1 MIKDSGE
8 RTEFSTGAVRDMKR
22 GVGRMDLLPWY
33 GIMEVSKHC
42 EEGAEKYGEHNVDK
56 GIPLHSL
63 CDSAA
68 RHLAKFIAGETDEDH
83 LRAAAWN
90 LLWAL
95 NQRKTHPELDDLYSH
110 KEAVEKV
117 RNIID
122 EFYKAKTNGEVVFE
136 DGPDTINEEC
146 ENDIRRPLTRDE
158 ILQRC
163 RNAQDVYVVSKFAM
177 LWSGWCYLE
186 FALPDNEGD
195 PLSVFMYPV
204 EGEGHKPFLYTPE
217 KFEVYDAVPYHLWT
231 IESLKEAEED
241 SIKAKEPTAIE
252 PLSKELL
259 LGMNGRF
266 VYLMQAVSLGRPK
279 EDINDYVEL
288 GWVRVKVVEN
298 DIFIVSED
306 DNQNVV
312 AEVKFDPSWMRC
324 YIANPITKK
333 KE

>member
-1 MIKDSGE
+1 MIKDSGN

-110 KEAVEKV
+110 KEKVEDTESTT
-117 RNIID
+117 D
-122 EFYKAKTNGEVVFE
+122 ETCRET
-136 DGPDTINEEC
+136 P
-146 ENDIRRPLTRDE
+146 RPLTRDE

-163 RNAQDVYVVSKFAM
+163 RNVQEVYVVSKFAM
-177 LWSGWCYLE
+177 LWSGWCYLQ

-195 PLSVFMYPV
+195 PLSVFMYPL
-204 EGEGHKPFLYTPE
+204 EGEWYKPFLYTPE
-217 KFEVYDAVPYHLWT
+217 EFEVYDTDPSPK
-231 IESLKEAEED
+231 SLKESKD
-241 SIKAKEPTAIE
+241 NDIKPKEPTAIE

-279 EDINDYVEL
+279 EDINDNVEL
-288 GWVRVKVVEN
+288 GWVRVKVVED

-324 YIANPITKK
+324 YISNPITKK

>member
-8 RTEFSTGAVRDMKR
+8 RTEFKTGAVRDMKR

-110 KEAVEKV
+110 EEKIEKIRTAIETIKIAKE
-117 RNIID
+117 
-122 EFYKAKTNGEVVFE
+122 NGEFVFE
-136 DGPDTINEEC
+136 DNESTVDETC
-146 ENDIRRPLTRDE
+146 GEAIRPLTRDE

-177 LWSGWCYLE
+177 LWSGWCYLQ

-195 PLSVFMYPV
+195 PLSVFMYPLK
-204 EGEGHKPFLYTPE
+204 GEGHKPFLYTPE
-217 KFEVYDAVPYHLWT
+217 KFEVYDTDPS
-231 IESLKEAEED
+231 ESLKETKD
-241 SIKAKEPTAIE
+241 NDIKPKEPTAIE

-266 VYLMQAVSLGRPK
+266 VYLVQSSNGVYMNS
-279 EDINDYVEL
+279 
-288 GWVRVKVVEN
+288 GWVRIKVDGN
-298 DIFIVSED
+298 DIIIAKD
-306 DNQNVV
+306 DDEGNTIWEKPWVNGKTNCYVT
-312 AEVKFDPSWMRC
+312 DPKLLGKDA
-324 YIANPITKK
+324 IHD
-333 KE
+333 

>member
-95 NQRKTHPELDDLYSH
+95 NQRTTHPELDDLYSH
-110 KEAVEKV
+110 EKSAA
-117 RNIID
+117 N
-122 EFYKAKTNGEVVFE
+122 ETCGEE
-136 DGPDTINEEC
+136 L
-146 ENDIRRPLTRDE
+146 RPLTRDE

-163 RNAQDVYVVSKFAM
+163 REAQDVYVISKSETI
-177 LWSGWCYLE
+177 WSGRCYLQ
-186 FALPDNEGD
+186 FAIPDNECD
-195 PLSVFMYPV
+195 PLSVFMYPL
-204 EGEGHKPFLYTPE
+204 EGEGHTPFLYTPE
-217 KFEVYDAVPYHLWT
+217 EFEVYDTYPSPK
-231 IESLKEAEED
+231 SLKKTKD
-241 SIKAKEPTAIE
+241 NDIKPKEPTAIE

-279 EDINDYVEL
+279 EDINDNVEL
-288 GWVRVKVVEN
+288 GWVRVKVVED

-324 YIANPITKK
+324 YITNPITKK

>member
-1 MIKDSGE
+1 MIKDSGA

-110 KEAVEKV
+110 KEKVEDTESTT
-117 RNIID
+117 D
-122 EFYKAKTNGEVVFE
+122 ETCRET
-136 DGPDTINEEC
+136 P
-146 ENDIRRPLTRDE
+146 RPLTRDE

-177 LWSGWCYLE
+177 LWSGWCYLQ

-195 PLSVFMYPV
+195 PLSVFMCPL
-204 EGEGHKPFLYTPE
+204 EGEWYKPFLYTPE
-217 KFEVYDAVPYHLWT
+217 KFEVYDTDPS
-231 IESLKEAEED
+231 ESLKETKD
-241 SIKAKEPTAIE
+241 NDIKLKEPTAIE

-266 VYLMQAVSLGRPK
+266 VYLMQSVSFGRPK
-279 EDINDYVEL
+279 EDMSDYVEL
-288 GWVRVKVVEN
+288 GWVRVKVVED

-306 DNQNVV
+306 DDQNVV

-324 YIANPITKK
+324 YISNPITKK

>member
-68 RHLAKFIAGETDEDH
+68 RHLAKFIAGEMDEDH

-95 NQRKTHPELDDLYSH
+95 NQRTTHPELDDLYSH
-110 KEAVEKV
+110 KEKVEDTESTT
-117 RNIID
+117 D
-122 EFYKAKTNGEVVFE
+122 ETCRET
-136 DGPDTINEEC
+136 P
-146 ENDIRRPLTRDE
+146 RPLTRDE
-158 ILQRC
+158 VFQRC
-163 RNAQDVYVVSKFAM
+163 RKAQDVYVVSKFAM
-177 LWSGWCYLE
+177 LWSGWCYLQ

-195 PLSVFMYPV
+195 PLSVFMYPL
-204 EGEGHKPFLYTPE
+204 EGEWYKPFLYTPE
-217 KFEVYDAVPYHLWT
+217 EFEVYDTDPSPK
-231 IESLKEAEED
+231 SLKESKD
-241 SIKAKEPTAIE
+241 NDIKHKEPTAIE

-266 VYLMQAVSLGRPK
+266 VYLMQSVSLGRPK
-279 EDINDYVEL
+279 EDINDNVEL

-324 YIANPITKK
+324 YITNPITKK

>member
-68 RHLAKFIAGETDEDH
+68 RHLAKFIAGEMDEDH

-110 KEAVEKV
+110 KETESTVYAT
-117 RNIID
+117 R
-122 EFYKAKTNGEVVFE
+122 
-136 DGPDTINEEC
+136 EETL
-146 ENDIRRPLTRDE
+146 RPLTRDE
-158 ILQRC
+158 IIQRC
-163 RNAQDVYVVSKFAM
+163 REAKDVYVVSKFET
-177 LWSGWCYLE
+177 LWSGWHYLQL
-186 FALPDNEGD
+186 AVPDTEGY
-195 PLSVFMYPV
+195 PLSVFMCPL
-204 EGEGHKPFLYTPE
+204 EGEWYKMVLYTPE
-217 KFEVYDAVPYHLWT
+217 EFEVYDTDPSPK
-231 IESLKEAEED
+231 SLKESKD
-241 SIKAKEPTAIE
+241 NDITPKEPTAIE

-266 VYLMQAVSLGRPK
+266 VYLMQSVSFWRLK

-288 GWVRVKVVEN
+288 GWVRVKVVED

-324 YIANPITKK
+324 YITNPITKK

>member
-110 KEAVEKV
+110 KEKVEDTESTT
-117 RNIID
+117 D
-122 EFYKAKTNGEVVFE
+122 ETCRET
-136 DGPDTINEEC
+136 P
-146 ENDIRRPLTRDE
+146 RPLTRDE

-163 RNAQDVYVVSKFAM
+163 KEAQDVYVVSKSEMFR
-177 LWSGWCYLE
+177 SGWYYLQ
-186 FALPDNEGD
+186 FAIPEDKSD
-195 PLSVFMYPV
+195 PLSVFMCPL
-204 EGEGHKPFLYTPE
+204 EGEWYKMVLYTPE
-217 KFEVYDAVPYHLWT
+217 EFEVYDADPS
-231 IESLKEAEED
+231 ENLKETKVND
-241 SIKAKEPTAIE
+241 SKPKEPTAIE

-266 VYLMQAVSLGRPK
+266 VYLMQSVSLGRPK
-279 EDINDYVEL
+279 EDINDNVEL
-288 GWVRVKVVEN
+288 GWVRVKVVED

-324 YIANPITKK
+324 YITNPITKK

>member
-95 NQRKTHPELDDLYSH
+95 NQRKTHPEL
-110 KEAVEKV
+110 
-117 RNIID
+117 
-122 EFYKAKTNGEVVFE
+122 
-136 DGPDTINEEC
+136 
-146 ENDIRRPLTRDE
+146 
-158 ILQRC
+158 
-163 RNAQDVYVVSKFAM
+163 
-177 LWSGWCYLE
+177 
-186 FALPDNEGD
+186 
-195 PLSVFMYPV
+195 
-204 EGEGHKPFLYTPE
+204 
-217 KFEVYDAVPYHLWT
+217 
-231 IESLKEAEED
+231 
-241 SIKAKEPTAIE
+241 
-252 PLSKELL
+252 
-259 LGMNGRF
+259 F
-266 VYLMQAVSLGRPK
+266 VYLMQSVSFWRLK
-279 EDINDYVEL
+279 EDMSDYVEL
-288 GWVRVKVVEN
+288 GWVRVKVVED
-298 DIFIVSED
+298 DIFLVSED
-306 DNQNVV
+306 DDQNVV
-312 AEVKFDPSWMRC
+312 AEVKFDPSWTRC
-324 YIANPITKK
+324 YITNPKNY

>member
-1 MIKDSGE
+1 MIKDSGK
-8 RTEFSTGAVRDMKR
+8 RTEFKTGAKRDIQHGK
-22 GVGRMDLLPWY
+22 GRMDLLPWY
-33 GIMEVSKHC
+33 GIIEVSKHC
-42 EEGAEKYGEHNVDK
+42 EEGADKYGEHNVDK

-68 RHLAKFIAGETDEDH
+68 RHLAKFIAGEMDEDH

-110 KEAVEKV
+110 KETVEKV

-136 DGPDTINEEC
+136 DGPDTIDEEC
-146 ENDIRRPLTRDE
+146 ETDIRPLTRDE

-163 RNAQDVYVVSKFAM
+163 RDGQDVYVVSKIVIA
-177 LWSGWCYLE
+177 WKGWCYLQ
-186 FALPDNEGD
+186 FAIPDNEGD

-217 KFEVYDAVPYHLWT
+217 KFEVYDAVPYPLWT

-241 SIKAKEPTAIE
+241 SIKVKEPTAIE
-252 PLSKELL
+252 PLSKKLL

-279 EDINDYVEL
+279 EDINDNVEL

-324 YIANPITKK
+324 YITNPIAKK

>member
-95 NQRKTHPELDDLYSH
+95 NQRTTHPELDDLYSH
-110 KEAVEKV
+110 KESTV
-117 RNIID
+117 D
-122 EFYKAKTNGEVVFE
+122 EIRGE
-136 DGPDTINEEC
+136 TL
-146 ENDIRRPLTRDE
+146 RPLTRDE

-163 RNAQDVYVVSKFAM
+163 RDAQDVYVVSKFAM
-177 LWSGWCYLE
+177 LWSGWCYLQ

-195 PLSVFMYPV
+195 PLSVFMYPL
-204 EGEGHKPFLYTPE
+204 EGEGHIPFLYTPE
-217 KFEVYDAVPYHLWT
+217 KFEVYDTDPS
-231 IESLKEAEED
+231 ESLKETKD
-241 SIKAKEPTAIE
+241 NDIKPKEPTAIE
-252 PLSKELL
+252 PLSLKSCFLE
-259 LGMNGRF
+259 
-266 VYLMQAVSLGRPK
+266 
-279 EDINDYVEL
+279 
-288 GWVRVKVVEN
+288 
-298 DIFIVSED
+298 
-306 DNQNVV
+306 
-312 AEVKFDPSWMRC
+312 
-324 YIANPITKK
+324 
-333 KE
+333 

>member
-8 RTEFSTGAVRDMKR
+8 RTEFSTGAQRDIQHGK
-22 GVGRMDLLPWY
+22 GRMDLLPWY

-95 NQRKTHPELDDLYSH
+95 NQRTTHPELDDLYSH
-110 KEAVEKV
+110 KETESTV
-117 RNIID
+117 D
-122 EFYKAKTNGEVVFE
+122 ETCGEAL
-136 DGPDTINEEC
+136 
-146 ENDIRRPLTRDE
+146 RPLTRDE

-163 RNAQDVYVVSKFAM
+163 REVQDVYVISKSETI
-177 LWSGWCYLE
+177 WSGRCYLQ
-186 FALPDNEGD
+186 FAIPDNECD
-195 PLSVFMYPV
+195 PLSVFMYPL
-204 EGEGHKPFLYTPE
+204 EGEGHTPFLYTPE
-217 KFEVYDAVPYHLWT
+217 EFEVYDTYP
-231 IESLKEAEED
+231 SPKNLKKTKD
-241 SIKAKEPTAIE
+241 NDIKPKEPTAIE

-266 VYLMQAVSLGRPK
+266 VYLMQSVSFWRLK

-288 GWVRVKVVEN
+288 GWVRVKVVED

-324 YIANPITKK
+324 YITNPITKK